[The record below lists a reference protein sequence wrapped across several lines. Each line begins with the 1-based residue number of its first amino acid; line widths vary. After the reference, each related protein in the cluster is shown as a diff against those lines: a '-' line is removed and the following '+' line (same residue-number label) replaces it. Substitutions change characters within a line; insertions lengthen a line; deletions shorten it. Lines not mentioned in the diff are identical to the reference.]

1 MAAQGA
7 AVLAAERA
15 AQAPLPQ
22 QQAQYNP
29 RLPGRTMAVFHR
41 NSRFSAIL
49 LYGSAVIWCREKKA
63 SLKKGRLFRCAGAG
77 RRSPRPGGLLVLH
90 IPPMPETG
98 VGGLFRVG
106 GDGPDAAKA
115 RGPGDAPSPA
125 QDQDSPGRES
135 PARGRLRDGQILF
148 RYVLICHNHPHPYII
163 CIHCTLPCIELQ
175 RPAPGFPA
183 FFCEKRGDFYTISEC
198 DADFAENAGQ

>member
-63 SLKKGRLFRCAGAG
+63 SLKKGGFFAVRAREDAHRAPEGSFFFTYRPCRRRASAGFSALAG
-77 RRSPRPGGLLVLH
+77 MAQMRPKRAVPGMR
-90 IPPMPETG
+90 PPPHKIRT
-98 VGGLFRVG
+98 LR
-106 GDGPDAAKA
+106 A
-115 RGPGDAPSPA
+115 
-125 QDQDSPGRES
+125 ES
-135 PARGRLRDGQILF
+135 PHRAA
-148 RYVLICHNHPHPYII
+148 V
-163 CIHCTLPCIELQ
+163 
-175 RPAPGFPA
+175 
-183 FFCEKRGDFYTISEC
+183 
-198 DADFAENAGQ
+198 